1 MLLNHFGVIKKL
13 LEIDGK
19 MNEEFKFIM
28 IRPQHG
34 SKEFEKLILFARGG
48 NHLQDILIIYV

>member
-1 MLLNHFGVIKKL
+1 L